1 MIDARLENIPKEKF
15 TFVNENK
22 NLTDK
27 ELVTKPVGYLRD
39 AWNRFKKNKASIVAA
54 IPVTIIFVFLQRYF
68 ISGLT
73 SGAVKE

>member
-1 MIDARLENIPKEKF
+1 MIDTRLENIPKEKF

-54 IPVTIIFVFLQRYF
+54 IIIAILGKY
-68 ISGLT
+68 
-73 SGAVKE
+73 

>member
-15 TFVNENK
+15 AFVNENK

-39 AWNRFKKNKASIVAA
+39 AWNRFKEEQSINCCCNYYCNFR
-54 IPVTIIFVFLQRYF
+54 IIY
-68 ISGLT
+68 INWSYC
-73 SGAVKE
+73 K